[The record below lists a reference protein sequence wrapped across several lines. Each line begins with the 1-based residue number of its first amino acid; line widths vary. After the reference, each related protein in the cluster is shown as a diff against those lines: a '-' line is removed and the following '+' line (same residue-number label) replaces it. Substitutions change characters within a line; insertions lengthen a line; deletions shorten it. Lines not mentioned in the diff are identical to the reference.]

1 MWLTA
6 LLAALTDRVETAQ
19 RRAARHEL
27 AQRLRL
33 PALDTRPTFAEAV
46 HQALVAEGIHVNT
59 DFVMVALETAEAL
72 ARRCSGDPRFS
83 LLERLQSVDKPTGA
97 EPYVRWILR
106 HRDVSF
112 GDSLLDW
119 IAAVRPD
126 LTGVSA
132 SDADRLSHQW
142 HARFAQGASFR
153 SPLAD
158 PTGPVLARWAD
169 GSRLVQLRARA
180 EFAAEGMSM
189 GHCVGG
195 DADTRGIVHGDGI
208 YWNEWTAGH
217 SFVLSYRD
225 PKGIPLATL
234 QIEDKSHDFP
244 RILQI
249 QGPEDGPVNDLDAL
263 CLAAWVEHAGF
274 AEGEAE
280 QLMRQATQQV
290 VFSPREL
297 AGGVALS
304 TADLNRGGKKRLPW
318 AHWRQRAE
326 AYLDNVYVYRLSY
339 DFGNRHEP
347 NEGWVEFS
355 LDYRL
360 SLFTNAQGKVVWI
373 LNHEEEDEIDSDNPV
388 ATLAENHDLT
398 LAALYGPAGGRA
410 EYAPI
415 LGDRPPHPL
424 WMTRPG

>member
-33 PALDTRPTFAEAV
+33 PTLDTRPTFGEAV
-46 HQALVAEGIHVNT
+46 RQALAAEGIRANT

-83 LLERLQSVDKPTGA
+83 LLERIQSVDKPTGA
-97 EPYVRWILR
+97 EPYVRWILH

-169 GSRLVQLRARA
+169 GSRLVQLRTRA

-195 DADTRGIVHGDGI
+195 DADTRGIVHGDGT
-208 YWNEWTAGH
+208 YWNEWAAGH

-225 PKGIPLATL
+225 PEGVPLATL
-234 QIEDKSHDFP
+234 QFTSSPLF
-244 RILQI
+244 LTQI
-249 QGPEDGPVNDLDAL
+249 QGPEDGPVDELVAL
-263 CLAAWVEHAGF
+263 NLAAWIEGAGF
-274 AEGEAE
+274 EKGQAED
-280 QLMRQATQQV
+280 LLCQAIHLP
-290 VFSPREL
+290 VFNPQEL
-297 AGGVALS
+297 ADGIILS
-304 TADLNRGGKKRLPW
+304 TIDLNRGGRKRTSW
-318 AHWRQRAE
+318 THWYQRAI
-326 AYLDNVYVYRLSY
+326 AYLDGLNAYQMSY
-339 DFGNRHEP
+339 DFGDNAG
-347 NEGWVEFS
+347 EGWIQFNP
-355 LDYRL
+355 DYNL
-360 SLFTNAQGKVVWI
+360 SLFSDNQGQIVWI
-373 LNHEEEDEIDSDNPV
+373 LNYQEENVMDSNNPIAAL
-388 ATLAENHDLT
+388 ATDHGLS
-398 LAALYGPAGGRA
+398 LAALYGPGGRA
-410 EYAPI
+410 AYAPI

-424 WMTRPG
+424 WMIRPG